1 MKTKI
6 KKAKNPKHQIQGLL
20 LMDEMIGKYGELENA
35 EKELKR
41 LNSLFNKNG
50 RKLIASKSGDEVYY
64 LTQHLKAAR
73 EILEKI

>member
-1 MKTKI
+1 
-6 KKAKNPKHQIQGLL
+6 
-20 LMDEMIGKYGELENA
+20 MDEMIGKYGELENA

-41 LNSLFNKNG
+41 LNSLFDKNG

>member
-6 KKAKNPKHQIQGLL
+6 KKAKNPKHQVQGLL
-20 LMDEMIGKYGELENA
+20 LIDEMIGKYEEREIA
-35 EKELKR
+35 ERELKK
-41 LNSLFNKNG
+41 LNSLFDKNG
-50 RKLIASKSGDEVYY
+50 GKLILSKSGNEIYY